1 MGGFFR
7 RKKAKQKTQA
17 DLPPDVRRNDGGVIE
32 DDDFSTPGS
41 FFIEVIKVVIIASL
55 ILIPTRQFLIKPFY
69 VRGASMEPNFHDF
82 EYLVIDELSF
92 RFREPKRGE
101 VIVFHNPSN
110 KAEFF
115 IKRIIGLP
123 GDKVQIKNNEIT
135 IYDAEHPEGFTIDEF
150 YLGPSIVTTGR
161 YVTTVGADEYYVMGD
176 NRPAS
181 HDSRAFGP
189 IVASSVVGRIWFR
202 AWPPSRI
209 THFKPFTYPFV
220 SP

>member
-1 MGGFFR
+1 M
-7 RKKAKQKTQA
+7 
-17 DLPPDVRRNDGGVIE
+17 PPNVRQDDAAFGPEPEE

-101 VIVFHNPSN
+101 VVVFHNPTN
-110 KAEFF
+110 KSEFF
-115 IKRIIGLP
+115 IKRIVGLP

-135 IYDAEHPEGFTIDEF
+135 VYDAGHPEGFTLDEF
-150 YLGPSIVTTGR
+150 YLGPSVVTSGR
-161 YVTTVGADEYYVMGD
+161 YTTTVGVDEYYVLGD
-176 NRPAS
+176 NRAAS
-181 HDSRAFGP
+181 HDSRAFGSIAAP
-189 IVASSVVGRIWFR
+189 SVVGRIWLR
-202 AWPPSRI
+202 AWPPKRL
-209 THFKPFTYPFV
+209 THFTPFTYPLV
-220 SP
+220 TQ